1 MMRAAG
7 TVIAATVIAAAT
19 GFTLAAPARA
29 DFSECIAYLEG
40 AGYGINSQRRDAC
53 IDGSGSQAGGWFL
66 CWDGL
71 MDTGI
76 PSRVATEACD
86 RAGR

>member
-1 MMRAAG
+1 MG
-7 TVIAATVIAAAT
+7 TVIAATVMASVA
-19 GFTLAAPARA
+19 GFALAPPAQA
-29 DFSECIAYLEG
+29 GYSECVAYLEG
-40 AGYGINSQRRDAC
+40 AGYGMNGLRRDAC
-53 IDGSGSQAGGWFL
+53 IAGDSSQAGGWFL

-76 PSRVATEACD
+76 PSGVASEACD

>member
-7 TVIAATVIAAAT
+7 TAIAAMVLAAAT
-19 GFTLAAPARA
+19 GFILASPARA

-40 AGYGINSQRRDAC
+40 AGYGINGQRRDAC
-53 IDGSGSQAGGWFL
+53 IDGAGSQAGGWFL

-76 PSRVATEACD
+76 PSRVASEACD